1 MISLVEFFSETVIHL
16 IESLGYWGIFLGM
29 TIESACIPLPS
40 EIIMTFAGYVV
51 WEGKMAFW
59 GVVLMG
65 TLGNLVGS
73 LIAYYVGWWGG
84 RPLLEKYGKYIL
96 ITHNKLNLADEWFEK
111 YGHEAVLISRM
122 LPGLRTFISLPAGIT
137 HMNLKKFILYTV
149 LGSLPWC
156 FVLTY
161 IGVLMG
167 PNWTT
172 IESYF
177 HYLDILVGMGLVIFI
192 AYIIYHYRGKEHID

>member
-1 MISLVEFFSETVIHL
+1 MVGIIEFVSSTAIYL
-16 IESLGYWGIFLGM
+16 IEILGYWGIFLGM

-51 WEGKMAFW
+51 YEGKMAFW
-59 GVVLMG
+59 GVVLVG

-149 LGSLPWC
+149 IGSLPWC

-177 HYLDILVGMGLVIFI
+177 HYLDILVGIGVVVFI
-192 AYIIYHYRGKEHID
+192 AYIIYHYHGKEHVD

>member
-1 MISLVEFFSETVIHL
+1 MFSLVEFFSETVIHL
-16 IESLGYWGIFLGM
+16 IESLGYWGILIGM

-65 TLGNLVGS
+65 TIGNLVGS

-149 LGSLPWC
+149 IGSLPWC

-177 HYLDILVGMGLVIFI
+177 HYLDILVGIGLVLFI
-192 AYIIYHYRGKEHID
+192 TYIIYHYRGKEHID

>member
-1 MISLVEFFSETVIHL
+1 MVGIVEFVSSTAINL
-16 IESLGYWGIFLGM
+16 IEILGYWGIFLGM

-51 WEGKMAFW
+51 YEGKMAFW
-59 GVVLMG
+59 GVVLVG

-73 LIAYYVGWWGG
+73 LIAYYVGWLGG

-122 LPGLRTFISLPAGIT
+122 LPGIRTFISLPAGIT

-149 LGSLPWC
+149 IGSLPWC

-177 HYLDILVGMGLVIFI
+177 RYLDILVGIGIVVFLV
-192 AYIIYHYRGKEHID
+192 YIIYHYRGKEHID

>member
-1 MISLVEFFSETVIHL
+1 MVGIVEFVSSTAIYL
-16 IESLGYWGIFLGM
+16 IEMLGYWGIFMGM

-40 EIIMTFAGYVV
+40 EIIMTFAGFVV
-51 WEGKMAFW
+51 YEGKMAFW
-59 GVVLMG
+59 GVVLVG

-149 LGSLPWC
+149 AGSLPWC

-177 HYLDILVGMGLVIFI
+177 HYLDILVGIGVVVFI
-192 AYIIYHYRGKEHID
+192 AYIIYHYHGKEHID

>member
-1 MISLVEFFSETVIHL
+1 MISLIEFFSETVIHL

-51 WEGKMAFW
+51 YEGKMAFW
-59 GVVLMG
+59 GVILVG
-65 TLGNLVGS
+65 TIGNLVGS

-122 LPGLRTFISLPAGIT
+122 LPGLRTFISLPAGMT

-149 LGSLPWC
+149 VGSLPWC

-177 HYLDILVGMGLVIFI
+177 HYLDILVGIGIVVFLV
-192 AYIIYHYRGKEHID
+192 YIIYHYRGKEHID

>member
-1 MISLVEFFSETVIHL
+1 MFSLVEFFSETVIHL
-16 IESLGYWGIFLGM
+16 IESLGYWGILIGM

-59 GVVLMG
+59 GVVLVG

>member
-1 MISLVEFFSETVIHL
+1 MISLVELFSETVIHL

-51 WEGKMAFW
+51 YEGKMAFW
-59 GVVLMG
+59 GVVLVG

-111 YGHEAVLISRM
+111 YGHEAVLISRL

-137 HMNLKKFILYTV
+137 HMKLKKFILYTV
-149 LGSLPWC
+149 IGSLPWC

-177 HYLDILVGMGLVIFI
+177 HYLDILVGIGVVVFI
-192 AYIIYHYRGKEHID
+192 AYIIYHYHGKEHVD

>member
-1 MISLVEFFSETVIHL
+1 MFSLVEFFSETVIHL

-29 TIESACIPLPS
+29 TIESTCIPLPS

-51 WEGKMAFW
+51 YEGKMAFW
-59 GVVLMG
+59 GVVLVG

-73 LIAYYVGWWGG
+73 LIAYYIGWWGG

-96 ITHNKLNLADEWFEK
+96 ITPKKLNLADEWFER
-111 YGHEAVLISRM
+111 YGHEAVLISRL

-137 HMNLKKFILYTV
+137 HMNLKKFVLYTII
-149 LGSLPWC
+149 GSLPWC

-167 PNWTT
+167 PNWT
-172 IESYF
+172 IIQGYF
-177 HYLDILVGMGLVIFI
+177 RYLDILVGIGIVAFI

>member
-1 MISLVEFFSETVIHL
+1 MISLVELFSETVIHL

-51 WEGKMAFW
+51 YEGKMAFW
-59 GVVLMG
+59 GVVLVG

-84 RPLLEKYGKYIL
+84 RPLLEKYGKYIM

-149 LGSLPWC
+149 IGSLPWC

-177 HYLDILVGMGLVIFI
+177 HYLDILVGIGVVVFI
-192 AYIIYHYRGKEHID
+192 AYIIYHYHGKEHVD

>member
-1 MISLVEFFSETVIHL
+1 MFSLVEFFSETVIHL

-29 TIESACIPLPS
+29 TIESTCIPLPS

-51 WEGKMAFW
+51 YEGKMAFW
-59 GVVLMG
+59 GVVLVG

-73 LIAYYVGWWGG
+73 LIAYYIGWWGG

-96 ITHNKLNLADEWFEK
+96 ITPNKLNLADEWFER
-111 YGHEAVLISRM
+111 YGHEAVLISRL

-149 LGSLPWC
+149 VGSLPWC

-177 HYLDILVGMGLVIFI
+177 RYLDILVGIGIVVFLV
-192 AYIIYHYRGKEHID
+192 YIIYHYRGKEHID